1 MDIMLAPLST
11 PGHAYL
17 PMLWMR
23 NSFDLSAWNDQGA
36 VTQFQKPLNFTLYY
50 AENEIGPLPED
61 QLMVELLDE
70 DYMVWRN
77 AVSTCVDGEYTRNL
91 NENWVSL
98 PVCHLTEF
106 GLFNIPEMPFRLYI
120 PMGFK

>member
-1 MDIMLAPLST
+1 
-11 PGHAYL
+11 
-17 PMLWMR
+17 
-23 NSFDLSAWNDQGA
+23 
-36 VTQFQKPLNFTLYY
+36 
-50 AENEIGPLPED
+50 
-61 QLMVELLDE
+61 MVELLDE